1 MADRAADD
9 PTVRRVYVPDLEAS
23 ERMGVRDFFSA
34 HPEFDVRYGSSLAAD
49 GAEVA
54 ANIGDAQVVCAA
66 LGRVTEE
73 AIARATDLRLIVKT
87 GIGVDN
93 IAVDAARER
102 SIPVL
107 RMGRVNSDGPAEWVI
122 GAALALYRRYGDMS
136 SGMRDGRWQQLRGD
150 WAGRVPALTG
160 RTLAIAGLG
169 SIGRR
174 LASLGLAHGMTVIAC
189 DPYADPIEGVTLV
202 DKPTLLR
209 EADVLSLNMILT
221 DETHH
226 WLSTTELA
234 LMKRSAIVCNASRG
248 PILDEAALAAALRS
262 GDLAGAAIDV
272 YESEPPADDN
282 PLLALENVLL
292 TPHLGGCTDYGYREI
307 GELTVEL
314 VRRFAYGEE
323 IPSYCVVVPAPQLRV
338 AK

>member
-1 MADRAADD
+1 MVDRGDD
-9 PTVRRVYVPDLEAS
+9 GLAIRRVYVPDLEAS
-23 ERMGVRDFFSA
+23 ERMGVREFFSA
-34 HPEFDVRYGSSLAAD
+34 HPEFDVRYGASLAAD
-49 GAEVA
+49 GAEVTA
-54 ANIGDAQVVCAA
+54 EIGDAQVVCAA

-73 AIARATDLRLIVKT
+73 AIARAADLRLIVKT

-122 GAALALYRRYGDMS
+122 GAALALYRRFAEMS
-136 SGMRDGRWQQLRGD
+136 AGMRAGRWQQMRGD

-174 LASLGLAHGMTVIAC
+174 LASLGSAHGMTVIAC
-189 DPYADPIEGVTLV
+189 DPYADALAGVTLV

-209 EADVLSLNMILT
+209 RADVLSLNMILT
-221 DETHH
+221 EETQH
-226 WLSTTELA
+226 WLSTAELA
-234 LMKRSAIVCNASRG
+234 MMKPGAILCNASRG
-248 PILDEAALAAALRS
+248 PIVDEAALAASLRS
-262 GDLAGAAIDV
+262 GGIAGAAIDV
-272 YESEPPADDN
+272 YEREPPATDN
-282 PLLALENVLL
+282 PLFAFENVLL
-292 TPHLGGCTDYGYREI
+292 TPHLGGCTDFGYREI

-323 IPSYCVVVPAPQLRV
+323 IPSYCVVVATPSLCV
-338 AK
+338 AD

>member
-1 MADRAADD
+1 MVDREDD
-9 PTVRRVYVPDLEAS
+9 GVAIRRVYVPDLEAS
-23 ERMGVRDFFSA
+23 ERMGVREFFRA
-34 HPEFDVRYGSSLAAD
+34 HPEFDVRYGASLAAE
-49 GAEVA
+49 GSEVA
-54 ANIGDAQVVCAA
+54 AEIGDAQVVCAA
-66 LGRVTEE
+66 LGRVSEE

-93 IAVDAARER
+93 IAVEAARER

-107 RMGRVNSDGPAEWVI
+107 RMGQVNSDGPAEWVI
-122 GAALALYRRYGDMS
+122 GAALALFRRFAEMS
-136 SGMRDGRWQQLRGD
+136 AGMREGRWQELRGD
-150 WAGRVPALTG
+150 WAGRVPALNG
-160 RTLAIAGLG
+160 RTLGIAGLG

-189 DPYADPIEGVTLV
+189 DPYATAIEGVRLV

-226 WLSTTELA
+226 WLSTAELA
-234 LMKRSAIVCNASRG
+234 LMKPTAIVCNASRG
-248 PILDEAALAAALRS
+248 PILDEAALAAALLS
-262 GDLAGAAIDV
+262 GALAAAAVDV
-272 YESEPPADDN
+272 YESEPPAADN
-282 PLLALENVLL
+282 PLFSLENVLL

-314 VRRFAYGEE
+314 VRRFAYGEA
-323 IPSYCVVVPAPQLRV
+323 IPSYCVVVQTPELHV
-338 AK
+338 AD